1 MLFNL
6 MSNIRTKKFV
16 KDHILKNNNVEYG
29 RTYGW
34 PDTIRSYTCFNN
46 IYNTQIYNVQMV
58 STIMTIVLNSNNG
71 KRGREDQEK
80 GKHACKHRKA
90 PLAHR

>member
-1 MLFNL
+1 

-16 KDHILKNNNVEYG
+16 KDHIFKNNNVEYG

-34 PDTIRSYTCFNN
+34 PDTIRSYTCFSN

-58 STIMTIVLNSNNG
+58 STIMTIVMTIVLNSNNG
-71 KRGREDQEK
+71 KRGRED
-80 GKHACKHRKA
+80 
-90 PLAHR
+90 